1 MANHEI
7 PKAPSLLAHSK
18 CSDLKS
24 ISRKALILTRAIA
37 DTSGDEFA
45 GRPDNDVHD
54 DFADSTSFFWAFSR
68 SFNGVLQLGALFAVW
83 YLFNIYFNI
92 FNKQVLQ
99 LYPFP
104 LTASTLQFGI
114 GTLFIIVMWSLNLYK
129 RPKISSSSQLL
140 RIIPLAIVHTL
151 GSIFTN
157 VSLGMVAVSFTHT
170 IKAMEPFFTVVLS
183 SIFLGQFPTLGVL
196 SSLLPVVGG
205 VVLASMTELS
215 FNWPGFWTAMASN
228 LANQS
233 RNVLSKKLMIKKEE
247 SLDNINL
254 FSIITIMSFIMS
266 IPIALYGEG
275 IVFTPYHIQSY
286 GLNLKD
292 IYITSFLAAL
302 CFHGHQQV
310 SYMILARVSPVSHSV
325 GNCVKRVV
333 VIVSSV
339 LFFRTPVSF
348 VNALG
353 TAMAL
358 AGVFLYSRVNSM
370 KAKSS

>member
-140 RIIPLAIVHTL
+140 RIIPLAIAHTL

-275 IVFTPYHIQSY
+275 FKFEGYLYHLFPCGSLFPWSSA
-286 GLNLKD
+286 G
-292 IYITSFLAAL
+292 FL
-302 CFHGHQQV
+302 HDTG
-310 SYMILARVSPVSHSV
+310 
-325 GNCVKRVV
+325 
-333 VIVSSV
+333 
-339 LFFRTPVSF
+339 
-348 VNALG
+348 
-353 TAMAL
+353 
-358 AGVFLYSRVNSM
+358 
-370 KAKSS
+370 